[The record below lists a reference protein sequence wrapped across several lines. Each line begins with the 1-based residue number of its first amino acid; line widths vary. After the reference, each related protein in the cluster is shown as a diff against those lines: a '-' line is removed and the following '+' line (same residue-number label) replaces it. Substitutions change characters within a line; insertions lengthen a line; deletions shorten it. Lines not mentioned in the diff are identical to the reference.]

1 MKNRNCPSMID
12 PRCDLNRSGPRAGNG
27 GRYSLSM
34 VPASSRPA
42 APASPSPWEPS
53 PRPDLGRLA
62 VVFGVIAALVLAV
75 AGLVSSAKPDN
86 RIEQNFYGPVNA
98 PVNTCLSADQ
108 EVELRGQVH
117 R

>member
-1 MKNRNCPSMID
+1 MKNRKCSSTTD
-12 PRCDLNRSGPRAGNG
+12 QTRDLDHLGPRAENS

-42 APASPSPWEPS
+42 TPESPSPWEPS
-53 PRPDLGRLA
+53 SRPNLGRLA
-62 VVFGVIAALVLAV
+62 VVFGVIIALVLAV

-108 EVELRGQVH
+108 EVDLRGQV
-117 R
+117 RR